1 MRTDILGAV
10 IEEGV
15 SKRLDAKLFC
25 DEEYLQHQKRVME
38 HNEMC
43 QVLEMENPEV
53 KDMLEAYV
61 GRMERYGELAY
72 RQGMADGI
80 ALVTELYGMCY
91 GEG

>member
-1 MRTDILGAV
+1 MRTDILEAV
-10 IEEGV
+10 IEEGINE
-15 SKRLDAKLFC
+15 RLDAKLLT
-25 DEEYLQHQKRVME
+25 DAEYQQHQKRVME

-43 QVLEMENPEV
+43 QLLEMESPEI
-53 KDMLEAYV
+53 KDMLEAYI

-80 ALVTELYGMCY
+80 ALVVELYGMCY